1 METHVIPEFKRLLV
15 AVDGSDNAARAAKV
29 AVTLAEKFGA
39 ELIVCHVI
47 VTPAYSYTRM
57 GAPGPTPLSEYFAL
71 AHEDSK
77 RFIGEILS
85 MAEAEGVK
93 AHELV
98 IDNVFSVVEAIVK
111 HAADGNVDMIIV
123 GSRGLS
129 GFKKMLLGS
138 VSSGL
143 VNHAHCSVLLVR

>member
-1 METHVIPEFKRLLV
+1 MKSPHEFKRLLV
-15 AVDGSDNAARAAKV
+15 AVDGSDNASRAARV
-29 AVTLAEKFGA
+29 AVTVAKKLGA
-39 ELIVCHVI
+39 ELVVCHVI
-47 VTPAYSYTRM
+47 PTPALSYARM
-57 GAPGPTPLSEYFAL
+57 GAPGPSPLTEYFAL
-71 AHEDSK
+71 ARQDSK

-98 IDNVFSVVEAIVK
+98 INNVFSVVEALVK
-111 HAADGNVDMIIV
+111 HAADENVDLIIV

-143 VNHAHCSVLLVR
+143 VSHAQCSVLVVR

>member
-1 METHVIPEFKRLLV
+1 MTTIEEFRRLLV

-29 AVTLAEKFGA
+29 AVALAKKFGA
-39 ELIVCHVI
+39 ELVVCHVI
-47 VTPAYSYTRM
+47 ATPALAYTSVS
-57 GAPGPTPLSEYFAL
+57 APGRSPLSEYFAS
-71 AHEDSK
+71 AHADSK
-77 RFIGEILS
+77 KFIGEILS

-111 HAADGNVDMIIV
+111 HAAERNVDLIIV

-143 VNHAHCSVLLVR
+143 VNHAQCSVLTVR